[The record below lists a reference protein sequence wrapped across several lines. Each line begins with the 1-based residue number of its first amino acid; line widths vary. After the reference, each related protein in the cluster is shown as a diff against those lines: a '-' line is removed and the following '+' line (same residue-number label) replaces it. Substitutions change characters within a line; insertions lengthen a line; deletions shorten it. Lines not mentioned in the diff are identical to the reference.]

1 MSNLIE
7 ATYDRQ
13 VDAAYVY
20 LKKVGPGGVA
30 KTYTCDIE
38 QVGGMINL
46 DFDQSG
52 QLVGI
57 EILDATAL
65 LPAEFFSQSGC

>member
-7 ATYDRQ
+7 TTYDRQ
-13 VDAAYVY
+13 VDAAYVS
-20 LKKVGPGGVA
+20 LRKIGPGEVA
-30 KTYTCDIE
+30 KTYSCDIE

-46 DFDQSG
+46 DFDQNG
-52 QLVGI
+52 RLVGI

-65 LPAEFFSQSGC
+65 LPAEFFS

>member
-1 MSNLIE
+1 MTNPIE
-7 ATYDRQ
+7 TTYDRQ
-13 VDAAYVY
+13 VDAAYIS

-30 KTYTCDIE
+30 NTYTCDIE

-46 DFDQSG
+46 DFDRSG

-57 EILDATAL
+57 EILGATAL
-65 LPAEFFSQSGC
+65 LPAEFFS